1 MTSRFPVIVC
11 IPSRYH
17 SRRLPGKALL
27 NLGNGTVIQGVYR
40 QAALSTFRT
49 LVITDHPSIVRSI
62 ESIEGEVVYRR
73 QKASNGSYRIFNYLS
88 ENKESLDPNTVIVNV
103 QGDEPL
109 VNPRNIKR
117 LVESFTHTDTCI
129 ASLYGY
135 PVPPEH
141 YESAHRVKVQINN
154 GLATTFERIV
164 YQDVTPWY
172 KHIGIYAFR
181 WKTLKELMQ
190 LPPSER
196 EVKLSLEQLR
206 WMDNGYNIRMV
217 EGLTNGFSI
226 DTAADIIEARNFIN
240 S

>member
-1 MTSRFPVIVC
+1 M
-11 IPSRYH
+11 
-17 SRRLPGKALL
+17 
-27 NLGNGTVIQGVYR
+27 
-40 QAALSTFRT
+40 
-49 LVITDHPSIVRSI
+49 
-62 ESIEGEVVYRR
+62 
-73 QKASNGSYRIFNYLS
+73 
-88 ENKESLDPNTVIVNV
+88 
-103 QGDEPL
+103 
-109 VNPRNIKR
+109 
-117 LVESFTHTDTCI
+117 VESFTHTDTCI
-129 ASLYGY
+129 ASLYGD

-164 YQDVTPWY
+164 DQDVTPWY